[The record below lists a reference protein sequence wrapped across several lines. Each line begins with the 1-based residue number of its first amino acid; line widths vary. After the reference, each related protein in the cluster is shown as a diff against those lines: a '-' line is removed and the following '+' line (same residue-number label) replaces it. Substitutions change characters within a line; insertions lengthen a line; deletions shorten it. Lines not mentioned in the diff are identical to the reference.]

1 MPKKVLIAGPK
12 KKRTSHGQNGNT
24 EIRDA
29 RLDFSAA
36 NNEKM
41 TCNWM
46 GAIKK
51 KEDVLPAIY
60 QCALTAA
67 GVGAKQLDDDMD
79 SSSENGHADIES
91 ETDTPEGDEEDN

>member
-12 KKRTSHGQNGNT
+12 KKQMSHGQNGNT
-24 EIRDA
+24 EIWDA

-41 TCNWM
+41 IHDWM
-46 GAIKK
+46 GAIKEK
-51 KEDVLPAIY
+51 DDVLPAIY
-60 QCALTAA
+60 QHALTAA

-91 ETDTPEGDEEDN
+91 ETDTPENDKEDN